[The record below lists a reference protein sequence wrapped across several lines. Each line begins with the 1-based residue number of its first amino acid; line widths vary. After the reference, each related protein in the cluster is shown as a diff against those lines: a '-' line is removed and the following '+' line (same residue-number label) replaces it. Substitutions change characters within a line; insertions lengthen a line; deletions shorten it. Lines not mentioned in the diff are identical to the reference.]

1 VRGLTDKVRILCWMT
16 RESARPEERPLGRAT
31 LTGSWTDAEDRLLAR
46 GVFGTDDPDVA
57 RAMIL
62 GWTAGQGFRVPGAVF
77 PVRGSRP
84 S

>member
-1 VRGLTDKVRILCWMT
+1 M
-16 RESARPEERPLGRAT
+16 
-31 LTGSWTDAEDRLLAR
+31 TGSWTDAEDRLLAR

-62 GWTAGQGFRVPGAVF
+62 GWTAGRGFRVPGAVF